1 MKEGPLFGEEA
12 KSMPSK
18 TSYPYSSRIVT
29 LTVSLRVTLTV
40 TIVALGV
47 TLRVTVLNSDP
58 SSNIFVSGSF
68 RK

>member
-1 MKEGPLFGEEA
+1 
-12 KSMPSK
+12 MPSK

-29 LTVSLRVTLTV
+29 LTASLRVTLTV
-40 TIVALGV
+40 SIVALGV